1 MGPKRVVINQEEAK
15 NNNAQRGRKGAEETA
30 DGTRGRSL
38 NQSCRKTMDQNSKI
52 NRKLAG
58 QPVSYFLF
66 EFHVIHSDSHDKAD
80 GGSQAQTIILQCS
93 LSGGFG

>member
-1 MGPKRVVINQEEAK
+1 MLINQEGSKEQ
-15 NNNAQRGRKGAEETA
+15 QRAEGRKAAEKTA